1 MIAKILTFFSR
12 YGKYLFASQH
22 LSQMVLKLK
31 RVYEGYSKDDG
42 FRVLVER
49 LWPRGVSREEA
60 HIDLWLKEIAPSTE
74 LRKWFSHKDER
85 WDEFQRRYKE
95 ELRNNIALRTLK
107 SVIADHDVVTLVFSA
122 RNEAHNNAVVLYD
135 MLK

>member
-1 MIAKILTFFSR
+1 
-12 YGKYLFASQH
+12 
-22 LSQMVLKLK
+22 MVLKLK